1 MSLFPPSIRLAST
14 YNLRLK
20 CGSLL
25 ETSRTCRAASVY
37 VAATDCSDA
46 STLCEEIDRKQSNI
60 VPYLANNEIS
70 VQLRIIMGVSP
81 GFMVGICGT
90 KLQKRVLASYYKK
103 ESVICYEGLAEK
115 NITLFKC
122 GLCCFSII
130 AQA

>member
-1 MSLFPPSIRLAST
+1 MSLCPPSIRLAST
-14 YNLRLK
+14 YNLRPK

-37 VAATDCSDA
+37 VAVAATDCSDA

-81 GFMVGICGT
+81 GFMVVIIFAEPNF
-90 KLQKRVLASYYKK
+90 KSEYWLLIIKRNL
-103 ESVICYEGLAEK
+103 
-115 NITLFKC
+115 
-122 GLCCFSII
+122 
-130 AQA
+130 